1 MRYSSKE
8 DSPQECSVVKE
19 CAFNIIIDDLDALE
33 MIAPDSR
40 AARMFMSKLIQS
52 LNTNQQHVCSS
63 SSSGNNR
70 LETVAAVDDS
80 TSSNKNYN
88 GTGSDV
94 DVDSA
99 QNSNKKSI
107 NNENSINNINRNLES
122 STLSPSNRI
131 LTIAAYGRESNSS
144 SSSESESQLNSF
156 FPSAVY
162 VSYLSSSR
170 SNYEPTLSEYCRYR

>member
-63 SSSGNNR
+63 SSSNYR
-70 LETVAAVDDS
+70 LETVAPVDDS

-107 NNENSINNINRNLES
+107 NNENSINNINRNLKG
-122 STLSPSNRI
+122 STVAPSNRI

-144 SSSESESQLNSF
+144 SSSESESQSNSF

-162 VSYLSSSR
+162 VSHLSSSR

>member
-80 TSSNKNYN
+80 TSSSKNYN

-99 QNSNKKSI
+99 QN
-107 NNENSINNINRNLES
+107 NNENSINNINRNLGS
-122 STLSPSNRI
+122 SAVAPSNRI

-144 SSSESESQLNSF
+144 SSSESESQSNSF

>member
-80 TSSNKNYN
+80 TSSSKNYN

-99 QNSNKKSI
+99 QN
-107 NNENSINNINRNLES
+107 NNENSINNINRNLGS
-122 STLSPSNRI
+122 ITVAPSNRI